1 MKRFFRF
8 GLQSLIVDFS
18 EEVFLS
24 KKKINEK
31 SEIEA
36 KDSKPVLTPELCL
49 SHDSEMYHIQID
61 LPGVK
66 KEEIELL
73 ASEQTLCVEGPRED
87 VILFGC
93 FILAHPVNPDKAK
106 ASYENGLLSVEIPF
120 KSPVKGKKIK
130 IE

>member
-1 MKRFFRF
+1 LKKFFSF
-8 GLQSLIVDFS
+8 ALQKLNVDFS
-18 EEVFLS
+18 EECFLS
-24 KKKINEK
+24 KKKIAEK
-31 SEIEA
+31 SEVEG
-36 KDSKPVLTPELCL
+36 KDSKPVLTPEICL
-49 SHDSEMYHIQID
+49 DHDTEMYHIQID

-93 FILAHPVNPDKAK
+93 FTLAHPVNPDKAK
-106 ASYENGLLSVEIPF
+106 ASYGNGLLSVEIPF
-120 KSPVKGKKIK
+120 KARVEGKKIQ